1 VVVILV
7 QLLIH
12 LVRHRASSYHNL
24 MAPIQ
29 SCGNVDVRSI
39 SRDGAPGHHWI
50 SYGSSQFVGAAAT
63 WLESFLTRS
72 SNASWVE
79 FVLAVQT
86 RFQRNQHTVL
96 LRKLYHISQTGT
108 IENYL

>member
-1 VVVILV
+1 MVVILV

-12 LVRHRASSYHNL
+12 LVRHLASSYHNL

-39 SRDGAPGHHWI
+39 FRDGAPGNHWI
-50 SYGSSQFVGAAAT
+50 SYGSSQFVGAPAT

-72 SNASWVE
+72 PMRVGLSL
-79 FVLAVQT
+79 F
-86 RFQRNQHTVL
+86 
-96 LRKLYHISQTGT
+96 
-108 IENYL
+108 